1 MNKLKQ
7 ALEYA
12 TAKHAGQTR
21 KDGKTPFIVHP
32 IRVALMCDTSFERII
47 ALLHDTVEDT
57 DATIEEIKDLF
68 GKDVAEYVDLLTH
81 KKGDSYKKYL
91 KLLPK
96 YGRVPKVK
104 KLDILDN
111 LRDDPSDRMIEK
123 AGEALLLL

>member
-12 TAKHAGQTR
+12 TKKHAGQTR

-32 IRVALMCDTSFERII
+32 IRVAYMCFTEEEKIV

-57 DATIEEIKDLF
+57 DATIEEINDLF
-68 GKDVAEYVDLLTH
+68 GKKVAEIVDILTH
-81 KKGDSYKKYL
+81 KKGDSYKKYIGTL
-91 KLLPK
+91 SGYLTASKIK
-96 YGRVPKVK
+96 R
-104 KLDILDN
+104 LDIIDN